1 MIARVL
7 VACTF
12 AAAVR
17 SPAFAVGC
25 PTTLGGGALI
35 DINGNV
41 QCAGGCRD
49 GSAQFCDRLTAVPGT
64 AAAR

>member
-1 MIARVL
+1 MIARII
-7 VACTF
+7 VARAL

-25 PTTLGGGALI
+25 PTTLGGGARI

-49 GSAQFCDRLTAVPGT
+49 GSAQFCDGLIAAAGT